1 MDSDSA
7 RQRRLAIILRQ
18 FLSGDREM
26 KSSQDAALFFEAA
39 DNVCTERSPAIL
51 VERVVSSPKGVDVIR
66 SAVRSNISPDFI
78 SNTTVSFLRHLL
90 DPQVKALYS
99 GLFLKQLIG
108 PILSPS
114 TFWASLLAT
123 FQDDKLDEQGVETF
137 ANLCLAVVSSDVPGL
152 DVPFRQVE
160 ELLSRNTL
168 LESPSHRVRTVA
180 YRIQK
185 ALQLRRFGRVEDVDS
200 GAGGRHDNDFPNF
213 RQISIQPT
221 SDEIESTEEPF
232 LPLAVEVFNNS
243 TADKEQAYL
252 DWLFRLLMEDMVSQL
267 RDDIAVAQGRK
278 TANRK
283 PTVLKFLEL
292 SEAGHSDFLKARPFA
307 IKMAFEQGLS
317 FPSSA
322 RVQSDREKY
331 LKNNPNILRHGSFGA
346 LCMGTRIIAMGI
358 LLRDL
363 SLLSKRPPVAVVQF
377 TDGDHL
383 RRALTALLESKI
395 DSLQF
400 CIVDTAV
407 FAYEPILQR
416 LKETLDFPLRK
427 AILSPDDE
435 DNAYAPPP
443 RLRDA
448 INKLKNVSKYDGDV
462 DLSLYVPMMTSIR
475 VGGAQLNSL
484 INGLENSLAQI
495 QGPPGTGKSFLGAL
509 ILSFIIGLTN
519 HKVLVISYTN
529 HALDQFL
536 EDLLDIGLSENDMV
550 RLGSKATER
559 TKPLGLNNCTS
570 SGDSYFDSSTR
581 WLIGRLNRQKAEAAT
596 LLHDSLGRLSDS
608 HINTR
613 DILDYLELDHPDT
626 SFWDAFQLSNEDED
640 FIVVGK
646 AGKVLGPRDL
656 YNRWMGGETLHGLG
670 SLAAH
675 VDDHCM
681 FVWELPAESRRKLHA
696 RWTRKI
702 AEDHIAGHMELAESH
717 ARHQTELNEAYNSRS
732 QSILLGKR
740 VIGCTTT
747 GAAMNHAILRKVKP
761 DVVLVEEAGE
771 ILEAHVVSALGPSV
785 KQLILIGDHKQLR
798 PKVGSYRLTVE
809 MGEGFDLNE
818 SLFERLIKHG
828 HKFTSLTEQHRSH
841 PDISHF
847 TRLLAYPHLENSP
860 ETLKRDKVR
869 GLQSRVIFA
878 HHEKPEDMSEGPN
891 ADEGPRSGM
900 SKRNTYEAEMVL
912 KTVKYLGQQGYKS
925 KDIVVITPYLGQLL
939 LLKSTLSHEH
949 DAVLNDL
956 DSFELVR
963 AGLMTSAAGS
973 VDKAPLR
980 ISTIDNYQGE
990 ERDIVIVSLTRSN
1003 PNGDIGFL
1011 HSRERLVVL
1020 MSRARNGIILF
1031 GNMQTLMNS
1040 KRGGE
1045 LWKELFQAMKKRNC
1059 IFDGLPVCCERHPE
1073 RQSLLKS
1080 PQDFDRDCPNGGCLS
1095 PCGVLLPCGKHKCG
1109 RSCHRLENH
1118 SQVICHELVEE
1129 TCERGHKVTVTC
1141 SLTERECKRCLKE
1154 DENVRRRVLRD
1165 FELEQKRQKQQDS
1178 YALELQELDN
1188 EIDHHRRTIRL
1199 DTERQEQLEKLN
1211 QKKRQLESLEQR
1223 SCAPWNVNESKKK
1236 HTRSQVKGCTP
1247 PSAQLGSPANEEGQ
1261 TDGFASAAR
1270 EEWETHKSTNGDKNA
1285 ALDELMGL
1293 IGLESI
1299 KEEFLSTKFNV
1310 DIKVRQN
1317 VPLKDE
1323 RLGCCM
1329 LGNPGTGKTTVARIW
1344 ARFLMTIGAIPGD
1357 VFEETTGAKL
1367 ANGGV
1372 RDCESLLE
1380 KLKADGGGVLFVD
1393 EAYQLS
1399 SGNSPGGTAV
1409 IDFLLGEIEN
1419 LRGKVVFVFAGYEKE
1434 MEAFLA
1440 HNPGLPSRLPLLM
1453 KFDDYDDTEL
1463 LRILHDRI
1471 VRKYSGRMTAEDGL
1485 DGLYMRIASRRLG
1498 RGRGKKGFG
1507 NARAMENVLAMI
1519 EKRQSKRLRAAQLNG
1534 EAQDEYRFGKEDIIG
1549 PEPSAAARRS
1559 EAWKRLNAMIGL
1571 EKVKEELRTLVESL
1585 STNYQ
1590 RELAEEPL
1598 IDFALNRVFIGPPG
1612 TGKTTVAKLY
1622 GQILAELGFLSNGD
1636 VVVKNPSDFVGSV
1649 LGQSETLTKG
1659 ILSSTVGKVL
1669 VIDEAYSL
1677 YDGGSDGST
1686 SNLYKSAIID
1696 TLVAEV
1702 QNVPGEDRCV
1712 IMLGYEE
1719 QMDTMFRNV
1728 NPGLSRRFSVDSP
1741 FVFEDFDDKQ
1751 LQLILDLKLKN
1762 SGFAAASKAKQ
1773 VALGVLRRERNR
1785 PNFGNGGA
1793 VDNLLSRAKISFQER
1808 ASKKKGTKNLLEAV
1822 DFDKYFD
1829 RAERTYT
1836 NVAKLFEGEVGRE
1849 EIIAFLEELQER
1861 AMLLNEMKMDPGDEI
1876 PFSFLFR
1883 GPPGTGKTTTAR
1895 KMGKVYYDMG
1905 LLATANVT
1913 ECSATDLIGKFDGH
1927 TGPKVQQL
1935 LDRALGQV
1943 LFIDEAYRLAGG
1955 GFAQEAVDEL
1965 VDSVTK
1971 PRYQGKL
1978 IIILAGYDEEINR
1991 LLSINPGMSSG
2002 FPESINFQP
2011 LRAEDCVKLLTS
2023 LLANKKE
2030 EMRLKSEKTLD
2041 VSCLEYPSESFGA
2054 AMVGEFES
2062 LAKVAGW
2069 GNARD
2074 VKQLAKVMF
2083 RRVKLSGTIATLEEE
2098 HVLGEM
2104 SAMLKDRTSREKSKV
2119 SSVSLRGPSQAALGR
2134 TPQLAGT
2141 TAATPAQADIE
2152 ARPEAND
2159 AIVTTRPDPSD
2170 GDQSQVQGSCE
2181 EVRDAGVSDEIWN
2194 QLQLDRLEEQ
2204 RLELEFEK
2212 LKKAQASAGAAARD
2226 RIVRQVLAEE
2236 EKRRREEANKARLQ
2250 ALGVC
2255 PVGYQWIKQQGGYRC
2270 AGGSHWM
2277 ADDALGAMS

>member
-1 MDSDSA
+1 
-7 RQRRLAIILRQ
+7 
-18 FLSGDREM
+18 
-26 KSSQDAALFFEAA
+26 
-39 DNVCTERSPAIL
+39 
-51 VERVVSSPKGVDVIR
+51 
-66 SAVRSNISPDFI
+66 
-78 SNTTVSFLRHLL
+78 
-90 DPQVKALYS
+90 
-99 GLFLKQLIG
+99 
-108 PILSPS
+108 
-114 TFWASLLAT
+114 
-123 FQDDKLDEQGVETF
+123 
-137 ANLCLAVVSSDVPGL
+137 
-152 DVPFRQVE
+152 
-160 ELLSRNTL
+160 
-168 LESPSHRVRTVA
+168 
-180 YRIQK
+180 
-185 ALQLRRFGRVEDVDS
+185 
-200 GAGGRHDNDFPNF
+200 
-213 RQISIQPT
+213 
-221 SDEIESTEEPF
+221 
-232 LPLAVEVFNNS
+232 
-243 TADKEQAYL
+243 
-252 DWLFRLLMEDMVSQL
+252 
-267 RDDIAVAQGRK
+267 
-278 TANRK
+278 
-283 PTVLKFLEL
+283 
-292 SEAGHSDFLKARPFA
+292 
-307 IKMAFEQGLS
+307 
-317 FPSSA
+317 
-322 RVQSDREKY
+322 
-331 LKNNPNILRHGSFGA
+331 
-346 LCMGTRIIAMGI
+346 
-358 LLRDL
+358 
-363 SLLSKRPPVAVVQF
+363 
-377 TDGDHL
+377 
-383 RRALTALLESKI
+383 
-395 DSLQF
+395 
-400 CIVDTAV
+400 
-407 FAYEPILQR
+407 
-416 LKETLDFPLRK
+416 
-427 AILSPDDE
+427 
-435 DNAYAPPP
+435 
-443 RLRDA
+443 
-448 INKLKNVSKYDGDV
+448 
-462 DLSLYVPMMTSIR
+462 MTSIR

-596 LLHDSLGRLSDS
+596 LLHDSLGGLSDS

-809 MGEGFDLNE
+809 MGEGFDLNV
-818 SLFERLIKHG
+818 SLFERLIKHC

-956 DSFELVR
+956 DSFEL
-963 AGLMTSAAGS
+963 
-973 VDKAPLR
+973 
-980 ISTIDNYQGE
+980 
-990 ERDIVIVSLTRSN
+990 
-1003 PNGDIGFL
+1003 
-1011 HSRERLVVL
+1011 
-1020 MSRARNGIILF
+1020 
-1031 GNMQTLMNS
+1031 
-1040 KRGGE
+1040 
-1045 LWKELFQAMKKRNC
+1045 
-1059 IFDGLPVCCERHPE
+1059 
-1073 RQSLLKS
+1073 
-1080 PQDFDRDCPNGGCLS
+1080 
-1095 PCGVLLPCGKHKCG
+1095 
-1109 RSCHRLENH
+1109 
-1118 SQVICHELVEE
+1118 VICHELVEE

-1372 RDCESLLE
+1372 RDCQSLLE

-1598 IDFALNRVFIGPPG
+1598 IDFALNRVFIRPPG